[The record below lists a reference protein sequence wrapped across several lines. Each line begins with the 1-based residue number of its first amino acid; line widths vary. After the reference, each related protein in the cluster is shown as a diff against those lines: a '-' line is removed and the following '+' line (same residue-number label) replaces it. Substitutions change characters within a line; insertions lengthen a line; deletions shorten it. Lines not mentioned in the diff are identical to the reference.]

1 MIVGLEHLKRDE
13 KIRSPVELE
22 KKGLLNLAADSYLE
36 SGDFLNSS
44 RIFSKLGLHDK
55 AINILVD
62 GGYYSEASKLA
73 EKSGRNYMAAK
84 LAERAEEFDRALNL
98 FTKIGCHSEVRRV
111 EQEKKKQSR
120 RTTLQD
126 KLAGLI
132 GLTSFIGA
140 SVFSARVITGNS
152 ISNVSYSELGAI
164 GIGLFFFGLIG
175 IYLFARK
182 KF

>member
-13 KIRSPVELE
+13 KKRSSVELE

-36 SGDFLNSS
+36 DGDFLNSS

-73 EKSGRNYMAAK
+73 EKSGREYMAAK
-84 LAERAEEFDRALNL
+84 LAERAEEFDRALHL
-98 FTKIGCHSEVRRV
+98 FTKIGCHIEVRRV
-111 EQEKKKQSR
+111 EQEKKKLSR
-120 RTTLQD
+120 RTTLQE
-126 KLAGLI
+126 KLAGVI
-132 GLTSFIGA
+132 GLVSLIGA
-140 SVFSARVITGNS
+140 SIFSTNALTGNA
-152 ISNVSYSELGAI
+152 IADVSTKDLGF
-164 GIGLFFFGLIG
+164 IGLGLFIFGLIG
-175 IYLFARK
+175 IYLFTKK